1 MNPYPDLLN
10 THKILIAKLR
20 HHGDVLLS
28 SPVFSELRERFPNAQ
43 IDALI
48 YQETHPMLD
57 GHPAINNFLYVDK
70 RWKKLFFIK
79 RLCKEYL
86 LLRRIKKEKYDL
98 VINLTEGDR
107 GAVAAK
113 VSKAS
118 IRVGFDPQGRGMKG
132 KRECYTHI
140 IKHCPKPRHTVE
152 KNLDALRVI
161 GIFPKKK
168 ELTFAISKQ
177 DAKSA
182 AQKIKSKK
190 GEYILVHPASR
201 WLFKAL
207 PVSTIAAIIRK
218 LCDDGNEVVMTS
230 SPDVKEIAMLN
241 AIESEVKHGKLENL
255 GGKTSLKEL
264 GALIDAA
271 KMVVTVDS
279 VPLHIASALKKN
291 MVCIF
296 GPSCEKNWGPWNV
309 QSSEIISQ
317 DVSCRPCYQ
326 PGCGGS
332 NKSDCLESLSAQKI
346 IDAIYRVKSSP
357 KYEDLASLLSRSSSS
372 LPESDVLPS

>member
-1 MNPYPDLLN
+1 MNAYPNLLN
-10 THKILIAKLR
+10 TQKILVAKLR

-28 SPVFSELRERFPNAQ
+28 SPVFSELRAHFPNAQ
-43 IDALI
+43 IDAFI
-48 YQETHPMLD
+48 YQETLPMLD
-57 GHPAINNFLYVDK
+57 GHPSINNFLYVDK
-70 RWKKLFFIK
+70 GWKKLFFIK
-79 RLCKEYL
+79 RLFKEYL
-86 LLRRIKKEKYDL
+86 LLRRVKKEKYDV

-107 GAVAAK
+107 GAIIAK

-118 IRVGFDPQGRGMKG
+118 VRVGFDPEGRGMKG
-132 KRECYTHI
+132 KKDCYTHI

-168 ELTFAISKQ
+168 ELTFVISAQEK
-177 DAKSA
+177 KSA
-182 AQKIKSKK
+182 LQLIKHRKE
-190 GEYILVHPASR
+190 EYILVHPASR

-207 PVSTIAAIIRK
+207 PIPTIAAVIRK
-218 LCDDGNEVVMTS
+218 LCDDGNQVMMTS
-230 SPDVKEIAMLN
+230 SPDAKEITMLRE
-241 AIESEVKHGKLENL
+241 IESKVNHSNLENL
-255 GGKTSLKEL
+255 GGKTTLKEL
-264 GALIDAA
+264 GALIDEA

-296 GPSCEKNWGPWNV
+296 GPSCEKNWGPWN
-309 QSSEIISQ
+309 SLNTEIVTQ
-317 DVSCRPCYQ
+317 GVSCRPCYQ

-332 NKSDCLESLSAQKI
+332 NKSDCLESLSAQEI

-357 KYEDLASLLSRSSSS
+357 KYEDLASLLSSSSSS
-372 LPESDVLPS
+372 LPEIDVLPS